1 VPGCLGDGKKIVCH
15 NQNYPF
21 LNRLKWQHNK
31 QIEQNE
37 HTMVP
42 WTNQMEKGQGKLPAP
57 GGQHHKVFQHGQ
69 QKTFAKPPGTDE
81 QPGFSGFK
89 KRDFSGRS
97 PGYNS

>member
-1 VPGCLGDGKKIVCH
+1 
-15 NQNYPF
+15 
-21 LNRLKWQHNK
+21 
-31 QIEQNE
+31 
-37 HTMVP
+37 
-42 WTNQMEKGQGKLPAP
+42 MEKGQGKLPAP

>member
-1 VPGCLGDGKKIVCH
+1 MKDLISPDLTYFQMVP
-15 NQNYPF
+15 
-21 LNRLKWQHNK
+21 RL
-31 QIEQNE
+31 
-37 HTMVP
+37 MAP